1 MLNVVV
7 LKDNH
12 EGSGGGGESD
22 SSDSSSSTTSYGLS
36 DSVILGILC
45 LLICETDK
53 KRECKLPTSG
63 IKVCS

>member
-1 MLNVVV
+1 MLWF
-7 LKDNH
+7 LKIIMK
-12 EGSGGGGESD
+12 GLVGVGESD

-45 LLICETDK
+45 LLICESDK